1 MPELTTYSYNIDLT
15 EMELVAVEA
24 AIKFYIEECDRKI
37 AQGDGAWA
45 AHHKDSLL
53 DVMAKRYKNATQ
65 TSGNNFGR
73 SRSSADFNDWV
84 QYDKDGKP
92 SS

>member
-1 MPELTTYSYNIDLT
+1 MTTYSYNIDLT
-15 EMELVAVEA
+15 EMELIAVEA
-24 AIKFYIEECDRKI
+24 AIRFYIEDCDREVSSGEKP
-37 AQGDGAWA
+37 WA
-45 AHHKDSLL
+45 YQHKELLL
-53 DVMAKRYKNATQ
+53 DVMAKRYKNVNQ

-73 SRSSADFNDWV
+73 SRASEDFKDWV